1 MLTWEAADSDEP
13 GDQNADSELVD
24 HGYWSLGPARDG
36 WGVELIEQDE
46 ELEEIFGGAGIH
58 LGYFTFEDEAKTA
71 ANEYEEE
78 KR

>member
-1 MLTWEAADSDEP
+1 ME
-13 GDQNADSELVD
+13 
-24 HGYWSLGPARDG
+24 R
-36 WGVELIEQDE
+36 VELIEQDE

-58 LGYFTFEDEAKTA
+58 LGYFAFEDEAKTA